1 MLYSILPI
9 PSTEKT
15 IETSS
20 HTVLIQKSLRQS
32 PVWRH
37 SRSFVHVSVSFLW
50 NKESKHGFFLQVKKF
65 FFFLFL
71 QLKFNSL
78 FFLLI
83 LYLTFHFSCKNFEIR
98 TVRFL
103 EINSLICHSLIC
115 RNEFSRLSWLF
126 IAVIVIIL
134 KRTGII
140 TTNLLIAL
148 VVLGNPPVLHAAAGT
163 TPSGF

>member
-1 MLYSILPI
+1 MCYILFCPYLPQKKNDRNVFI
-9 PSTEKT
+9 QSLSKFPLG
-15 IETSS
+15 S
-20 HTVLIQKSLRQS
+20 HLCDVTPALWVTCQ
-32 PVWRH
+32 
-37 SRSFVHVSVSFLW
+37 FLFCGTKKI
-50 NKESKHGFFLQVKKF
+50 NRDFFSGWKKF

-83 LYLTFHFSCKNFEIR
+83 LYHTFHFSCKNFEIR

-103 EINSLICHSLIC
+103 EINSLIW

-126 IAVIVIIL
+126 IAVIVVIL

-140 TTNLLIAL
+140 TTNVLIAL
-148 VVLGNPPVLHAAAGT
+148 VVLGNPPVLHAAAGP

>member
-15 IETSS
+15 TEMSS
-20 HTVLIQKSLRQS
+20 HTVLIQISLRQS

-37 SRSFVHVSVSFLW
+37 SRSLGHVSVSFLW
-50 NKESKHGFFLQVKKF
+50 NKESKHGFFLQVNKF

-71 QLKFNSL
+71 RLKFNSL

-83 LYLTFHFSCKNFEIR
+83 LYHTFNFSCKNFEIR
-98 TVRFL
+98 TNFL
-103 EINSLICHSLIC
+103 KFNSLIS

-126 IAVIVIIL
+126 IAVIVVIL
-134 KRTGII
+134 KHTGII
-140 TTNLLIAL
+140 TTNVLIAL
-148 VVLGNPPVLHAAAGT
+148 VVLGNPPVLHAAAGP